1 MVGSETST
9 RNWSAAPIRSFAR
22 TPVAWDKVAGDHY
35 QVSIL
40 KWIPRALTTHLL
52 PGWGGCP
59 VKNTKQRQYP
69 NQNLPFFFRAD
80 AQSVAKIE
88 TPLCRGH
95 RGHRGRRCTV
105 CACCWNNSSTLWFHT
120 ISGSQT
126 SRSDAQRPSTQVQA
140 EPRSSNVV
148 YLSACMRLPLTRC
161 TNNILSVCGIK
172 VFFFISGTF
181 FFPFN

>member
-1 MVGSETST
+1 MDTKGSDNTSVTGLRRLSCQKHQTETISKPK
-9 RNWSAAPIRSFAR
+9 S
-22 TPVAWDKVAGDHY
+22 
-35 QVSIL
+35 
-40 KWIPRALTTHLL
+40 
-52 PGWGGCP
+52 
-59 VKNTKQRQYP
+59 
-69 NQNLPFFFRAD
+69 PFFFRAD